1 MDLNRSETT
10 AKPRALLYL
19 KLVLT
24 AVFWGGTF
32 VAGRIVSREAG
43 PFSASFL
50 RFTLASVFLLGFL
63 LKSTRRK
70 STLREAAAVEP
81 VGDAET
87 PRYGGAKT
95 LFLLFLL
102 GLTGVFAYNV
112 FFFSGLKTVTASR
125 ASLII
130 AANPAFIALF
140 SALLFNEKLGFTR
153 AAGIFISITGAAVV
167 ISKGSLSVVLHGRLG
182 VGELYILGCIA
193 SWVSYSLL
201 GKKALRNVSPLT
213 AVTCACVIG
222 TMCLIAP
229 ALHEGILSQI
239 ATYSISVW
247 LGIFYL
253 GLFGTAL
260 GFIWYYEG
268 ILAIGAS
275 RAGIFI
281 SIVPV
286 SSVILAFFI
295 LNESIDTSVLL
306 GTGLVITGV
315 YITNRESRK

>member
-1 MDLNRSETT
+1 MDLHSSEIS

-63 LKSTRRK
+63 LKSIRRE
-70 STLREAAAVEP
+70 STLRETARRESLS
-81 VGDAET
+81 D
-87 PRYGGAKT
+87 AKT
-95 LFLLFLL
+95 LFLLLLL

-112 FFFSGLKTVTASR
+112 FFFSGLKTITASR
-125 ASLII
+125 ASLIV

-153 AAGIFISITGAAVV
+153 AAGIFISIAGAAVV
-167 ISKGSLSVVLHGRLG
+167 ISEGSLSAVLQGRLG
-182 VGELYILGCIA
+182 VGELYILGCVA

-213 AVTCACVIG
+213 SVTCACVIG
-222 TMCLIAP
+222 TLCLMAP
-229 ALHEGILSQI
+229 ALNEGILSQI
-239 ATYSISVW
+239 AAYSISVW
-247 LGIFYL
+247 LGIFFI
-253 GLFGTAL
+253 GFFGTAL

-281 SIVPV
+281 NIVPV
-286 SSVILAFFI
+286 SSVLMAFFL

-306 GTGLVITGV
+306 GAGLVITGV
-315 YITNRESRK
+315 YITNRESRN

>member
-1 MDLNRSETT
+1 MNNCFETT
-10 AKPRALLYL
+10 GKPRALIYL
-19 KLVLT
+19 KLILT

-32 VAGRIVSREAG
+32 VAGRVVSREAA
-43 PFSASFL
+43 PFSAAFL
-50 RFTLASVFLLGFL
+50 RFIVASVFLLGFQ
-63 LKSTRRK
+63 LKSLRRK
-70 STLREAAAVEP
+70 STLREPAP
-81 VGDAET
+81 VGPSCDAER
-87 PRYGGAKT
+87 PRYTDAKT
-95 LFLLFLL
+95 LSLLLLL

-140 SALLFNEKLGFTR
+140 SRLLFKEKLGFMR
-153 AAGIFISITGAAVV
+153 AAGIFISIAGATAV
-167 ISKGSLSVVLHGRLG
+167 ICKGSLSVVLHGRLG
-182 VGELYILGCIA
+182 VGELYILGCVA

-201 GKKALRNVSPLT
+201 GKKALRNVPPLA
-213 AVTCACVIG
+213 AVTGACVMG

-253 GLFGTAL
+253 GFFGTAL

-286 SSVILAFFI
+286 SSVILAFFL
-295 LNESIDTSVLL
+295 LNESIDASVLL

-315 YITNRESRK
+315 YITNRESRN

>member
-1 MDLNRSETT
+1 MGLNSSETT
-10 AKPRALLYL
+10 AKPREILYL

-32 VAGRIVSREAG
+32 VAGRIVSRGAG

-50 RFTLASVFLLGFL
+50 RFIVASVFLLGFL

-70 STLREAAAVEP
+70 STLREAAPVEP
-81 VGDAET
+81 AAAKT
-87 PRYGGAKT
+87 PRHGDVKT

-102 GLTGVFAYNV
+102 GITGVFAYNV
-112 FFFSGLKTVTASR
+112 FFFSGLKTVTAGR

-130 AANPAFIALF
+130 ATNPAFIALF
-140 SALLFNEKLGFTR
+140 SRLLFKEELGFMTV
-153 AAGIFISITGAAVV
+153 AGIFISIAGATAVV
-167 ISKGSLSVVLHGRLG
+167 CKGSLSVVLHGRLG
-182 VGELYILGCIA
+182 VGELYILGCVA

-201 GKKALRNVSPLT
+201 GKKALRNVPPLV
-213 AVTCACVIG
+213 AVTGACVMG
-222 TMCLIAP
+222 TLCLTAP

-247 LGIFYL
+247 LAIFYL
-253 GLFGTAL
+253 GIFGTAL

-295 LNESIDTSVLL
+295 LNEGIDTSVLI
-306 GTGLVITGV
+306 GAGLIITGV
-315 YITNRESRK
+315 YITNRESRN